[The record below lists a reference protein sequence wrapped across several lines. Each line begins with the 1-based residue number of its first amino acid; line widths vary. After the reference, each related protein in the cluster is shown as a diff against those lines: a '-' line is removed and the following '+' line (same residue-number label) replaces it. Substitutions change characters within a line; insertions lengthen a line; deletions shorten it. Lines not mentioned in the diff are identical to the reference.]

1 MKSNFVK
8 CCEEKDGAVHKSN
21 CCDANL
27 IYYNTKEDCFYGNE
41 GSLLITKAGIDNIK
55 TLHRIIAGD
64 DFKTQR
70 KGEE

>member
-8 CCEEKDGAVHKSN
+8 CYEEKDRAVHKSN

-55 TLHRIIAGD
+55 ALHGIITGD
-64 DFKTQR
+64 DFRTQR